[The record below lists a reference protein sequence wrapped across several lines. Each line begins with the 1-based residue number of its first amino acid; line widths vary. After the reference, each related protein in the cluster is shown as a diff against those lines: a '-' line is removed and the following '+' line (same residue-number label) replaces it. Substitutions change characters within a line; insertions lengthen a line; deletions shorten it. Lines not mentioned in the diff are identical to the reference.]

1 MEKGKERIEE
11 KNILQKTITAFL
23 VGIYFDP
30 SGKKTCEE
38 HLEELKELARTCG
51 FEVVGMKACP
61 LKKISSSTYLGK
73 GKIQEL
79 ISDVELTSAD
89 LIIFDEEISPN
100 QERNLEKLFNRV
112 ILDRTGLI
120 LEVFARRAQTRE
132 AKIQIELA
140 KSRYELPR
148 LKRLWTHLSRQ
159 SASGGGGGMYLR
171 GAGERQIEIDRR
183 LIKKRITS
191 LQKELHEVRMHR
203 QLQRQ
208 ARLRSKIFTIAIVG
222 YTNTGKSTLLNAL
235 THSQVLAEDK
245 LFATLDTTTRK
256 ATLPNHQEVLYIDTV
271 GFIRKL
277 PHALVAAFKSTLEE
291 VLYTDL
297 LIHLIDVSHPMAL
310 EQAET
315 TYEVLKE
322 LKALHRPIITV
333 LNKID
338 KISDRGKI
346 HRFRIKYPK
355 TVGISALTGEGI
367 EELLQLIIKEIQNLC
382 YTCTLRISQKEY
394 GVLSRLIQE
403 GEILEQYY
411 EDNDII
417 VKITLPKR
425 MQSQVSPYIIQ

>member
-1 MEKGKERIEE
+1 MHKGKGRIQE
-11 KNILQKTITAFL
+11 KSVLQKTVTAFL

-30 SGKKTCEE
+30 SDKKICEE
-38 HLEELKELARTCG
+38 HLEELSELSRTCG
-51 FEVVGMKACP
+51 FEVVGAKPCP
-61 LKKISSSTYLGK
+61 LKRVSSATYLGK
-73 GKIQEL
+73 GKIKEL
-79 ISDVELTSAD
+79 ISDVESTEAD

-120 LEVFARRAQTRE
+120 LEVFAKRAQTRE

-140 KSRYELPR
+140 KSKYELPR

-159 SASGGGGGMYLR
+159 SASGGGMYLR

-183 LIKKRITS
+183 LVKKRITS
-191 LQKELHEVRMHR
+191 LQKELTEVRMRR

-208 ARLRSKIFTIAIVG
+208 ARLRSKIFTIALIG
-222 YTNTGKSTLLNAL
+222 YTNAGKSTLLNAL
-235 THSQVLAEDK
+235 THSEVFAEDK

-297 LIHLIDVSHPMAL
+297 LIHLIDVSHPMAI

-338 KISDRGKI
+338 KITDRGKI
-346 HRFRIKYPK
+346 QRFRVKYPK
-355 TVGISALTGEGI
+355 TVGVSALKGEGI
-367 EELLQLIIKEIQNLC
+367 EELLKLIIKEIQNLC
-382 YTCTLRISQKEY
+382 YTCTLRISQREY
-394 GVLSRLIQE
+394 GILSRLMQE

-425 MQSQVSPYIIQ
+425 MQDQVSAYTIQ

>member
-1 MEKGKERIEE
+1 MQKGKERIEG
-11 KNILQKTITAFL
+11 KNILQKAITAFL

-30 SGKKTCEE
+30 SDKNVCEE
-38 HLEELKELARTCG
+38 HLEELQELARTCG
-51 FEVVGMKACP
+51 FEVVGMRPCP
-61 LKKISSSTYLGK
+61 LKRISSATYLGK

-79 ISDVELTSAD
+79 IADVASTRAD

-120 LEVFARRAQTRE
+120 LEVFAKRAQTRE

-140 KSRYELPR
+140 KSKYELPR
-148 LKRLWTHLSRQ
+148 LKRMWTHLSRQ
-159 SASGGGGGMYLR
+159 SASGGGMYLR
-171 GAGERQIEIDRR
+171 GSGERQIEIDRR

-191 LQKELHEVRMHR
+191 LQRELVEIQMRR

-208 ARLRSKIFTIAIVG
+208 FRLRSKIFTIALVG
-222 YTNTGKSTLLNAL
+222 YTNAGKSTLLNTL
-235 THSQVLAEDK
+235 THSHVLTENK
-245 LFATLDTTTRK
+245 LFVTLDTTTRK
-256 ATLPNHQEVLYIDTV
+256 AILPNQQEVLYVDTV

-338 KISDRGKI
+338 KVIDRGKI
-346 HRFRIKYPK
+346 QRFRIKYPK
-355 TVGISALTGEGI
+355 TIGISALNGEGI
-367 EELLQLIIKEIQNLC
+367 DELLQLIIKEIQNLC
-382 YTCTLRISQKEY
+382 YTCTLRVSQKEY
-394 GVLSRLIQE
+394 GILSRLMQE

-425 MQSQVSPYIIQ
+425 MQDQVSPYII

>member
-1 MEKGKERIEE
+1 MQKGKERIEE
-11 KNILQKTITAFL
+11 KSIFQKTVTAFL

-30 SGKKTCEE
+30 SDKKICEE
-38 HLEELKELARTCG
+38 HLEELKELSRTCG
-51 FEVVGMKACP
+51 FEVVGMKPCP
-61 LKKISSSTYLGK
+61 LKRISSATYLGK
-73 GKIQEL
+73 GKIKEL
-79 ISDVELTSAD
+79 MSDVESMRAD

-120 LEVFARRAQTRE
+120 LEVFAKRAQTRE

-159 SASGGGGGMYLR
+159 SASGGGMYLR
-171 GAGERQIEIDRR
+171 GSGERQIEIDRR
-183 LIKKRITS
+183 LVKKRITS
-191 LQKELHEVRMHR
+191 LQKELVEVRMRR

-208 ARLRSKIFTIAIVG
+208 ARLRSKIFTIALVG
-222 YTNTGKSTLLNAL
+222 YTNAGKSTLLNAL

-297 LIHLIDVSHPMAL
+297 LIHLIDVSHPMAI

-338 KISDRGKI
+338 KVTDRGKI
-346 HRFRIKYPK
+346 QRFRIKYPK
-355 TVGISALTGEGI
+355 TVGVSALKGEGI

-394 GVLSRLIQE
+394 GILSRLMQE

-425 MQSQVSPYIIQ
+425 MQDQVSAYTIQ

>member
-1 MEKGKERIEE
+1 MQKGKERIQE
-11 KNILQKTITAFL
+11 KSVLQKTVTAFL

-30 SGKKTCEE
+30 SDKKICEE
-38 HLEELKELARTCG
+38 HLEELRELSRTCG
-51 FEVVGMKACP
+51 FEVVGAKPCP
-61 LKKISSSTYLGK
+61 LKRISSATYLGK
-73 GKIQEL
+73 GKIKEL
-79 ISDVELTSAD
+79 IFDVESTEAD

-120 LEVFARRAQTRE
+120 LEVFAKRAQTRE

-140 KSRYELPR
+140 KSKYELPR

-159 SASGGGGGMYLR
+159 SASGGGMYLR

-183 LIKKRITS
+183 LVKKRITS
-191 LQKELHEVRMHR
+191 LQKELTEVRMRR

-208 ARLRSKIFTIAIVG
+208 ARLRSKIFTIALVG
-222 YTNTGKSTLLNAL
+222 YTNAGKSTLLNAL
-235 THSQVLAEDK
+235 THSEVLAEDK

-297 LIHLIDVSHPMAL
+297 LIHLIDVSHPMAI

-338 KISDRGKI
+338 KITDRGKI
-346 HRFRIKYPK
+346 QRFRVKYPK
-355 TVGISALTGEGI
+355 TVGVSALKGEGI
-367 EELLQLIIKEIQNLC
+367 EELLKLIIKEIQNLC
-382 YTCTLRISQKEY
+382 YTCTLRISQREY
-394 GVLSRLIQE
+394 GILSRLMQE

-425 MQSQVSPYIIQ
+425 MQDQVSAYTIQ